1 MPSGEVS
8 IFTVGSSLFL
18 LEELSLL
25 NWLSKHS
32 NLLSASLIS
41 VHLFSDE
48 CAGFTSK
55 KVRIAKRLQID
66 LIISG
71 FDPFDWFPKARSIL
85 ALVG

>member
-1 MPSGEVS
+1 MPSGEIS
-8 IFTVGSSLFL
+8 LFTVGSSLFL
-18 LEELSLL
+18 VEELSLL
-25 NWLSKHS
+25 NRLSKHS

-71 FDPFDWFPKARSIL
+71 FDPFDWFPVAPSIL